1 MSWSGW
7 KKPIF
12 TLLPFLRQHWG
23 SILVFAKTWILGSE
37 NIIMNGITLGSRNEL
52 LYEISWMRI
61 QLLIILGLSKRAAH
75 ETWYRSNEYSDFGEN
90 HPNPMVMD
98 TQAAAAKKG
107 CVQARL
113 KLIRKINGGNS
124 ISLDLKE
131 LHIWFWVLIPLASS
145 VFGVLTYM
153 GIYSSD

>member
-1 MSWSGW
+1 M
-7 KKPIF
+7 
-12 TLLPFLRQHWG
+12 
-23 SILVFAKTWILGSE
+23 VFAKTWILGSE

-75 ETWYRSNEYSDFGEN
+75 ETWYRSNEYSDFEEN

-124 ISLDLKE
+124 IFFRFKGAAYLILSFNPFGLQCLWSFNRHGDLFFWLNFFNDFLK
-131 LHIWFWVLIPLASS
+131 LQIRIYNCIWDP
-145 VFGVLTYM
+145 
-153 GIYSSD
+153 